1 MQQSGWFDAPIGLL
15 KITGSTAE
23 GITEIKY
30 FNEMPPHAVRGNIPS
45 CLDECF
51 TQLEEYFAKKRTF
64 FTVKMTFRG
73 TDFQQQVWNELLE
86 IPYGQ
91 TTSYLKIAMKIGD
104 RKAVRAIGG
113 ACNQNPIPIIA
124 PCHRV
129 IGINGSLV
137 GYNSGIHIKQELL
150 MLENPMAFGKQ
161 ISLWSL

>member
-1 MQQSGWFDAPIGLL
+1 MQQSGWFDSPIGLL
-15 KITGSTAE
+15 KITGSVSE
-23 GITEIKY
+23 GVTEIKI
-30 FNEMPPHAVRGNIPS
+30 FSEFPPHAVRANVPA

-51 TQLEEYFAKKRTF
+51 AQLEEYFAKKRTF
-64 FTVKMTFRG
+64 FTIKTTFHG
-73 TDFQQQVWNELLE
+73 TDFQREVWKQLLE

-91 TTSYLKIAMKIGD
+91 TVSYLKIAIKIGD

-137 GYNSGIHIKQELL
+137 GYNGGIHIKQDLL

-161 ISLWSL
+161 ASLF